1 MDHLHLPP
9 IWNLVK
15 YPLSEDYPAWTDDE
29 LNEHTL
35 FPTPK
40 TMSLEEI
47 TQHLN
52 KVATLYLKDNKRKVG
67 WIFVEKE
74 VSPEDGIQEV
84 SFISIQKGRKLIYA
98 LETGDTKAL
107 EPFREIIS
115 MEEIERIR
123 STK

>member
-1 MDHLHLPP
+1 LFFVDDLFKP
-9 IWNLVK
+9 
-15 YPLSEDYPAWTDDE
+15 STTD
-29 LNEHTL
+29 
-35 FPTPK
+35 TPRQ
-40 TMSLEEI
+40 MSLEEI

-74 VSPEDGIQEV
+74 ITPDEGIQEV

-98 LETGDTKAL
+98 LETGDTKVL